1 MILTLNYDRGVIR
14 INSDEFFPAP
24 KTQIKRLYKIWGYS
38 YKERFEWS
46 ELKRILEELIDRE
59 KERQAAGSR
68 VIVHYQK
75 EIDWIESPGRW
86 ITKDLKKKLKT
97 YKGYVSEAK
106 GDIKR
111 AESRIKKLKANI
123 EEVESYDE

>member
-1 MILTLNYDRGVIR
+1 MILVLHYATGVMR
-14 INSDEFFPAP
+14 IYASEFFPTTKAR
-24 KTQIKRLYKIWGYS
+24 IKKLYDIWGYS

-59 KERQAAGSR
+59 KEG
-68 VIVHYQK
+68 IVHYQK
-75 EIDWIESPGRW
+75 DIDWIESPGRL

-111 AESRIKKLKANI
+111 AESKIKKLKANI
-123 EEVESYDE
+123 EEVKAYEQMQQL